1 MSRLLMPLT
10 NTKWG
15 PLCGLPGFGRKQGGG
30 NPSGLLPDNGDIIV
44 DDVAQWITL
53 PKPKNDPL
61 GLKFTGQNGGIAKFI
76 FDLGSANSGSI
87 YTMKYT
93 ADWSLLS
100 NTGKE
105 VFFGFG
111 FLESDNDYHFI
122 GNKGDGTTGID
133 IKRLYGTANFNS
145 VSAPTTLTDVANNG
159 TQSGPNWLQLEIA
172 LGGATYIL
180 RSSADGDTWDDELTG
195 IVPTPTADC
204 VTPPT
209 FGIAIFLENSD
220 KGEFEVIVNLW
231 EATGFTLQ
239 SVSSLKMA
247 AFMQPDPTKI
257 SVPSIKMA
265 AFLQPDPTKIS
276 VSSIKSAVFLTT
288 PAIAPVDDGD
298 FAPTGGTGTAVHT
311 TATMTS
317 TGPDTV
323 VAITWDNVAAA
334 RTVSTVTFNAVGM
347 TELHEAG
354 RATDSNVGCALYYLT
369 GALSGNVVVTF
380 DGTVADSHI
389 TILSLDN
396 LISGTA
402 VDVGDAGAATG
413 TGTSMTNLL
422 VPGMGGIR
430 IGVYANDTGTTA
442 VTWTNATE
450 QSDVDA
456 GAHRHS
462 VAWVEGSSN
471 DNILADGASDDHQL
485 IGVALR

>member
-1 MSRLLMPLT
+1 MTPM
-10 NTKWG
+10 
-15 PLCGLPGFGRKQGGG
+15 GLGIGLGLADGGGDG

-44 DDVAQWITL
+44 DDVAQWVTL

-76 FDLGSANSGSI
+76 FDLGSASSGSI
-87 YTMKYT
+87 YTMKYE

-159 TQSGPNWLQLEIA
+159 TQSGPNWLQLEVA
-172 LGGATYIL
+172 VGGATYIL

-195 IVPTPTADC
+195 IVPTPTSDC
-204 VTPPT
+204 VTPLT

-231 EATGFTLQ
+231 EATGFTFQ
-239 SVSSLKMA
+239 SVSSVKMAAFIQPDPTKISASSLKMA
-247 AFMQPDPTKI
+247 AFLTAPLITPT
-257 SVPSIKMA
+257 
-265 AFLQPDPTKIS
+265 L
-276 VSSIKSAVFLTT
+276 
-288 PAIAPVDDGD
+288 DGD
-298 FAPTGGTGTAVHT
+298 FAPDSGTGTAAHT
-311 TATMTS
+311 YNSITA
-317 TGPDTV
+317 GPISAV
-323 VAITWDNVAAA
+323 ARSGVAITWDNAGAV
-334 RTVSTVTFNAVGM
+334 RTVSGVTFDGNAM
-347 TELHEAG
+347 TESHEAG
-354 RATDSNVGCALYYLT
+354 RATGLNVGCAFYIIDDSQ
-369 GALSGNVVVTF
+369 SGNIVVTF
-380 DGTVADSHI
+380 DGTVDDSHI
-389 TILSLDN
+389 TVVSLEDV
-396 LISGTA
+396 ISETP
-402 VDVGDAGAATG
+402 VDVGNAGAATG

-430 IGVYANDTGTTA
+430 IAVYANDTGTTA

-456 GAHRHS
+456 GSHRHS
-462 VAWVEGSSN
+462 VAWVEGNSN
-471 DNILADGASDDHQL
+471 DNIKADGASDDHQL
-485 IGVALR
+485 VGVALR